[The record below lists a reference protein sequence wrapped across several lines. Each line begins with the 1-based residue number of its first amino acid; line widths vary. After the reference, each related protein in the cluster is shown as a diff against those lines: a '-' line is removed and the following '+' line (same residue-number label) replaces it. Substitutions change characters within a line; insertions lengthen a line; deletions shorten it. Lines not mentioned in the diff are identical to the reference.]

1 MAHILLVEDDK
12 SIVTN
17 LTEFLQNEGFSITS
31 VDGQNKALAL
41 LEESAA
47 DFDLILLDVSL
58 AEGNGFA
65 ICRAAKSTTSLLL
78 FS

>member
-31 VDGQNKALAL
+31 VNGQSKALAL
-41 LEESAA
+41 LDESAA
-47 DFDLILLDVSL
+47 DFDLILLDRSEEHTSELQSL
-58 AEGNGFA
+58 A
-65 ICRAAKSTTSLLL
+65 
-78 FS
+78 

>member
-47 DFDLILLDVSL
+47 DFQTVS
-58 AEGNGFA
+58 
-65 ICRAAKSTTSLLL
+65 STRTRLTHP
-78 FS
+78 